1 MTHPVL
7 FTGIDVAELRN
18 HLDNGVDP
26 GGNPIEPFVDPDGG
40 WSLRCCLTDSE
51 PGDRIAIV
59 AWSPFPW
66 DGPYRETGPI
76 VVHADGCEGIDP
88 LVRLP
93 ATMDARPMQLRPY
106 AGNRRIAYDD
116 MMYVSEGDSV
126 TAAVT
131 ALLANDDIDFV
142 HGRNIVG
149 GCFAF
154 TARRS

>member
-1 MTHPVL
+1 MSHPVL

-18 HLDNGVDP
+18 HLDSGVDP